1 MIQLDMRGKPCPLP
15 VIEAKKRLAELAAGD
30 ELEVVVDNDAARENL
45 RKLAAGRNCDFRAET
60 VADGDIRVVLTAK
73 AKDASGCAAAPDDD
87 VVVAIGTDRM
97 GTGDDDLGRT
107 LLKSFIFSLT
117 ELDTPPAVVLF
128 YNGGVH
134 LTCDGSAALKDLRT
148 LTEKGTVVMSCGAC
162 LNHFGKTEL
171 LRVGTVT
178 NMFAIVETL
187 SGAGRTVHLT

>member
-1 MIQLDMRGKPCPLP
+1 MIQLYMRGKPCPLP
-15 VIEAKKRLAELAAGD
+15 VIEAKKRLADLAAGD

-45 RKLAAGRNCDFRAET
+45 RKLAEGRNCDFRAEAT
-60 VADGDIRVVLTAK
+60 ADGDISVVLSAR
-73 AKDASGCAAAPDDD
+73 ADAAGCAVQADDA

-117 ELDTPPAVVLF
+117 ELDTPPAVVVF

-134 LTCDGSAALKDLRT
+134 LACDGSAALKDLRT
-148 LTEKGTVVMSCGAC
+148 LTEKGTAIMACGAC
-162 LNHFGKTEL
+162 LNHFGKTEA

-187 SGAGRTVHLT
+187 SGAARTVHLT